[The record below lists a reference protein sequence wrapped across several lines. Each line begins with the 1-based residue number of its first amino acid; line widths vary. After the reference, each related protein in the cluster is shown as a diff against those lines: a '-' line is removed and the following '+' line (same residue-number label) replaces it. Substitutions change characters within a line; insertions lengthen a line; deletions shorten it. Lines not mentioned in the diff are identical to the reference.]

1 MIFMSESTRD
11 RFSDNPRFEER
22 FPKFQ
27 KLMPPFHPLIL
38 LLLKKKP
45 SYGYELVENF
55 SLLGVPFP
63 PDMSLL
69 YKTLRGMEKDG
80 LVQSEWDTEG
90 SGPAKRIYHLTPDGE
105 DVLRGSNIMMKKI
118 RDTIDNFLKLY
129 EELTEEEKKE

>member
-11 RFSDNPRFEER
+11 RFSDNPRFEGR
-22 FPKFQ
+22 FQDFHKF
-27 KLMPPFHPLIL
+27 MPRFHPLVL

-63 PDMSLL
+63 PDTSLL
-69 YKTLRGMEKDG
+69 YKTLRGMEEDG
-80 LVQSEWDTEG
+80 LVKSEWDTEG

-105 DVLRGSNIMMKKI
+105 DVLRGSTIMMKKV
-118 RDTIDNFLKLY
+118 RDIIDNCLKLY
-129 EELTEEEKKE
+129 EELDEEEKKE